1 MAAQTRLMSVS
12 TGRMSAQPRAP
23 RNRGPR
29 RSRAGVAAGIAAA
42 LAASIPAP
50 AQAQGIIRDAETEAL
65 LRIYAKP
72 ILEAAGLGSQGIRIH
87 IVNNRMFNAFVVDGR
102 NMFMHAGTLMNSKTP
117 NQVIGVIAHESGH
130 ITGGHLARLRTQ
142 VSKARSAALMLQIL
156 GLAAAV
162 GGALAGSPHAGQA
175 GMGVAYGG
183 QDAALRTLL
192 AYQQTEES
200 SADQAAVTFLNAT
213 KQSGRGMLETFEFM
227 ASKLKGMQGI
237 DPYLQSHPLPEAR
250 ITTLKTLVTS
260 SPYYDNTDPP
270 ELQARHDLVKAKLY
284 GFLAAPATVFN
295 RYPKTDQSL
304 AAAYAR
310 AIATYRQSG
319 VQVAMPQLDALI
331 AAQPN
336 WPYFHELKGQFLF
349 ESGKSAQAIEPLREA
364 VRLNPNEPLIRIMLG
379 QALVGTENPKLVDEA
394 ITNLRS
400 AMAGGETSSMGFRQ
414 LAAAYARKAEAAQAS
429 GAKRNFMAQAA
440 LASAEAYFYEGQLK
454 LAKQQ
459 AKRAK
464 EGFVD
469 GTPNWI
475 KADDILAFEVPRAR

>member
-1 MAAQTRLMSVS
+1 MPALSQSPTL
-12 TGRMSAQPRAP
+12 SA
-23 RNRGPR
+23 PR
-29 RSRAGVAAGIAAA
+29 RSRTGLATGFAAA
-42 LAASIPAP
+42 LIAALPSA
-50 AQAQGIIRDAETEAL
+50 AGAQGLIRDAETEAL
-65 LRIYAKP
+65 LRTYAKP
-72 ILEAAGLGSQGIRIH
+72 IFSAAGLGSQGIRIH

-102 NMFMHAGTLMNSKTP
+102 NMFFHAGTLMNSKTP

-130 ITGGHLARLRTQ
+130 IAGGHLARLRTQ

-156 GLAAAV
+156 GLAAGVA
-162 GGALAGSPHAGQA
+162 GAFSGNPYAGQA

-227 ASKLKGMQGI
+227 ASKIAGVQGI
-237 DPYLQSHPLPEAR
+237 DPYLQSHPLPKTR
-250 ITTLKTLVTS
+250 ITHLQQLVTA
-260 SPYYDNTDPP
+260 SPYYENVDTP

-284 GFLAAPATVFN
+284 GFLDAPATVFN
-295 RYPKTDQSL
+295 IYPKSDPSL
-304 AAAYAR
+304 PAAYAR

-319 VQVAMPQLDALI
+319 VQGAMPQLDALI

-336 WPYFHELKGQFLF
+336 WPYFHEIKGQFLF
-349 ESGKSAQAIEPLREA
+349 ESGKAAQAVAPLRES

-379 QALVGTENPKLVDEA
+379 QALVGTNDPKLVDEA
-394 ITNLRS
+394 ITNLRA
-400 AMAGGETSSMGFRQ
+400 AMASGETSSMGYRQ
-414 LAAAYARKAEAAQAS
+414 LAAAYARKADAAQAS
-429 GAKRNFMAQAA
+429 GAKRQFMAQAE

-459 AKRAK
+459 AKRAR

-475 KADDILAFEVPRAR
+475 RADDILAFEVPRAR